1 MVPAPSRSSKQAQN
15 IGLITDFIKPFEEKD
30 FSNHVTDENRTSTT
44 SDFNAFD
51 ADASK
56 LDAHGLLPYSPLP
69 VPEQDAR
76 RPSYRDDVR
85 RTIVKHGFVPSRSRY
100 TAMSDVYALFISDN
114 GYEGKEGLEL
124 EERFRS
130 SLGRVLRPPSSA
142 DAFASSFSA
151 PTVCRAHGYISM
163 VSPHCPT
170 VDLVSKIRDFKRT
183 KGQRRRDKANTD
195 EDIDRIREERRIRRL
210 NQAPPEP
217 EAPQHISFRYV
228 DEFVTLNC
236 ARDLLKL
243 KVRHPSSHFAAAPK
257 TFFST
262 RV

>member
-1 MVPAPSRSSKQAQN
+1 MVPAPSRSSKQTEN
-15 IGLITDFIKPFEEKD
+15 IGMMPDFIKPFEEKD
-30 FSNHVTDENRTSTT
+30 FFNHVTDEKCTSTT
-44 SDFNAFD
+44 SDFNALD
-51 ADASK
+51 ADTSQ
-56 LDAHGLLPYSPLP
+56 LDSGDLVPYSPLP
-69 VPEQDAR
+69 VPEQDVR

-85 RTIVKHGFVPSRSRY
+85 RTIIKHGFVPSRSRY
-100 TAMSDVYALFISDN
+100 TAMSDFYALFISDN
-114 GYEGKEGLEL
+114 GYEGKEGPEL
-124 EERFRS
+124 QERFRS
-130 SLGRVLRPPSSA
+130 SLGRVLQPPSSA

-151 PTVCRAHGYISM
+151 PTVRRAHGYISM

-170 VDLVSKIRDFKRT
+170 VDLASKIRDFKKT

-210 NQAPPEP
+210 NQQAPEP

-243 KVRHPSSHFAAAPK
+243 KVRHPSSHSAAAPK
-257 TFFST
+257 NYFNLP
-262 RV
+262 